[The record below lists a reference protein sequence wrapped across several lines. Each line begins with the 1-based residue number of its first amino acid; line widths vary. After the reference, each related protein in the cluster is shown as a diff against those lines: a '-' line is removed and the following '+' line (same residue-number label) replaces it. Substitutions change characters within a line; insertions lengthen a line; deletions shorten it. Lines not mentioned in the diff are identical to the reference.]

1 MSWKFDEK
9 SPIYAQIAQHVMM
22 QIISQEIK
30 SGDQL
35 PTVREYAE
43 IAGVNPNTMQRAF
56 TELER
61 EGMVYSQRTA
71 GRFVTDDQELIAH
84 KRRELAISELE
95 SFVNNMTKMGFD
107 RTEIIPVLTTFQ
119 RRLQNNGTT
128 IATAPC
134 LKILPR
140 KKAIDDLTVTIPSGK
155 IIGLLGPNGSGKTTL
170 IKLINGLLQPNKG
183 DIVIDG
189 YRPSV
194 NTKEI
199 ISYLPDTTYLNENMK
214 IKDMLDFFSDFTR
227 ILIKPKPLAF

>member
-71 GRFVTDDQELIAH
+71 GRFVTDDQKLIAR

-95 SFVNNMTKMGFD
+95 SFITNMTKMGFSH
-107 RTEIIPVLTTFQ
+107 TEIIPVLTSF
-119 RRLQNNGTT
+119 L
-128 IATAPC
+128 
-134 LKILPR
+134 
-140 KKAIDDLTVTIPSGK
+140 
-155 IIGLLGPNGSGKTTL
+155 
-170 IKLINGLLQPNKG
+170 
-183 DIVIDG
+183 
-189 YRPSV
+189 
-194 NTKEI
+194 
-199 ISYLPDTTYLNENMK
+199 
-214 IKDMLDFFSDFTR
+214 
-227 ILIKPKPLAF
+227 